1 MRLSVFRLFR
11 TGDVVQNRR
20 SALLHV
26 WHERLANEEWKIY
39 CHRFALSAEPQIW
52 KYTSFGRT
60 RQNTAPKSVP
70 RVQHDCFSSFNQS
83 NPWFV
88 ALLLPLPSSF
98 LNELTFLFI
107 SETNFWILLLSRNS
121 STKSWKKNFSNTIYV
136 EIYYE
141 AGEPPAVWPSWTN
154 SYGRVF
160 IILAQQNVDANCKL
174 EKASCDRILKP
185 ILGLCLPARLAIGC
199 PLLPQF
205 EFSLFC
211 LIDKTKAIKNG
222 DEQTVKKTT
231 TSQDIG

>member
-1 MRLSVFRLFR
+1 MRLSVFWLFH

-70 RVQHDCFSSFNQS
+70 RVHHDCFSSFNQS

-107 SETNFWILLLSRNS
+107 SERIFQFYFSRE
-121 STKSWKKNFSNTIYV
+121 T
-136 EIYYE
+136 
-141 AGEPPAVWPSWTN
+141 PPLKIERRISQIRYMSRFTMKLANPLQYDRPGQTVMQ
-154 SYGRVF
+154 GRVF

-174 EKASCDRILKP
+174 EKASCDRILKS

-222 DEQTVKKTT
+222 DEQTVK
-231 TSQDIG
+231 